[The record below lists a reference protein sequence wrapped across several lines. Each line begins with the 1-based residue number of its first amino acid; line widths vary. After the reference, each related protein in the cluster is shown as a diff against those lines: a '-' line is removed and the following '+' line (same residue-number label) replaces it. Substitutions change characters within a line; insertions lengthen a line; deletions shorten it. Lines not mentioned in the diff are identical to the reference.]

1 MECNDV
7 QEKLSAYVEGIISH
21 DEKML
26 IDEHLTLC
34 QKCCES
40 LADLE
45 KTVEYIN
52 NLEDIE
58 PPAWLT
64 QKIMTSVKTEVHPK
78 KGIFQKLFYP
88 LHIKVPIE
96 AVAVILTAVTALY
109 IFKTFQ
115 PEVKFAK
122 IPSEEVTTQSPL
134 QEKDTFQ
141 RDLKSKE
148 NVSPPLPPL
157 ERGGKG
163 GFEAE
168 QPMPS
173 KKPETM
179 GKFKEAPKA
188 PTPVVKQDEIR
199 ASTGAVAKDESKTEV
214 LSRAPKALSEIKG
227 KIISLTI
234 NVKDIETAGKE
245 IEKAFT
251 QLGGRIIKTESFE
264 NKEVI
269 IAELDS
275 KKLKELFE
283 KLNRIGEVR
292 ENETDLKILEG
303 NVAIT
308 IEIIKISTQPQ

>member
-7 QEKLSAYVEGIISH
+7 QEKLSSYVEGIISH
-21 DEKML
+21 DERML
-26 IDEHLTLC
+26 IDKHLTLC
-34 QKCCES
+34 QKCCEF
-40 LADLE
+40 LADLK

-64 QKIMTSVKTEVHPK
+64 QKIMTRVKTEVPQK

-88 LHIKVPIE
+88 LHIKLPIE
-96 AVAVILTAVTALY
+96 AVAVIIIAVTALY
-109 IFKTFQ
+109 IFKTIQ
-115 PEVKFAK
+115 PVVRLANA
-122 IPSEEVTTQSPL
+122 PSEEVTTQSPL
-134 QEKDTFQ
+134 QEKDSFQ
-141 RDLKSKE
+141 KDLKSNE
-148 NVSPPLPPL
+148 NVIPLYPPL
-157 ERGGKG
+157 EKGGKG
-163 GFEAE
+163 GFEPE
-168 QPMPS
+168 EPMPS
-173 KKPETM
+173 EKPETM

-199 ASTGAVAKDESKTEV
+199 PSAGAVAKDESKTEV
-214 LSRAPKALSEIKG
+214 LSRAPKASSEIKG

-264 NKEVI
+264 NKEVVTTQ
-269 IAELDS
+269 LDS

-283 KLNRIGEVR
+283 RLKRIGEVK
-292 ENETDLKILEG
+292 EKEADLKVLEG
-303 NVAIT
+303 DVSIT
-308 IEIIKISTQPQ
+308 IEIIKITTQP

>member
-40 LADLE
+40 LADLK

-64 QKIMTSVKTEVHPK
+64 QKIMTRVKTEVHQK

-88 LHIKVPIE
+88 LHIKLPIE
-96 AVAVILTAVTALY
+96 AVAVIVIAVTALY
-109 IFKTFQ
+109 IFKTIQ
-115 PEVKFAK
+115 PVVRLANA
-122 IPSEEVTTQSPL
+122 PSEEVTTQSPL
-134 QEKDTFQ
+134 QEKDSFQ
-141 RDLKSKE
+141 KDLKSNE
-148 NVSPPLPPL
+148 NVIPPSPPL
-157 ERGGKG
+157 EKGGKG

-168 QPMPS
+168 EPMPS

-199 ASTGAVAKDESKTEV
+199 PSAGAVAKDESKTEV

-245 IEKAFT
+245 IEKAFS
-251 QLGGRIIKTESFE
+251 QLGGKVIKTESFE
-264 NKEVI
+264 NKEVMT
-269 IAELDS
+269 AELNS
-275 KKLKELFE
+275 NNLKELFE
-283 KLNRIGEVR
+283 KLKRIGEIKEKDMVL
-292 ENETDLKILEG
+292 EFLEG
-303 NVAIT
+303 DATIM
-308 IEIIKISTQPQ
+308 IEIVIPSK